1 VQIGDDRIILL
12 VQLSAMTRE
21 SDRRGSVISP
31 SHHIHRYSIRT
42 QSKLSRYCAPLTTEA
57 GAQRVI
63 ESPDIV
69 KLGVNIRGEPGI
81 RTFFLLL

>member
-1 VQIGDDRIILL
+1 MQIGDDSIILL
-12 VQLSAMTRE
+12 IQLSAMTRKL
-21 SDRRGSVISP
+21 DRLGSVISSP
-31 SHHIHRYSIRT
+31 YLVHRFSIGT
-42 QSKLSRYCAPLTTEA
+42 QSKLSDIFTSLMTED

-81 RTFFLLL
+81 CTFFLVL